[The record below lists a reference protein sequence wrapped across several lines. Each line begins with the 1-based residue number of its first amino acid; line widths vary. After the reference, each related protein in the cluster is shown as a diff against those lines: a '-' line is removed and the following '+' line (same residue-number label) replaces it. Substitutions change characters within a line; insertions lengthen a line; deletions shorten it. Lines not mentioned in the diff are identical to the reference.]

1 MAGRAWKQIL
11 WSVLSGLMLLHQA
24 LNAQPY
30 SHATDSVRFFGSA
43 PEYKGMNIVFEYYSN
58 FIIPGRASLITM
70 PIDDEGNFDFNFPLD
85 ETSFL
90 FADLGRTRAS
100 IFVEPGKEYKLV
112 FPPFQPRTQLERLNP
127 YFRFEEL
134 PLGIANPES
143 RELNRNIVEFD
154 AEFEYILSSY
164 AVRLFTSSDT
174 ALARQI
180 EQQLAAKYT
189 YPNPVFQKHKQFSF
203 MRLRQMSQRNIARYL
218 IAELNKHQVEYQLP
232 SYSQLFT
239 SLFRSFVPAGFSDD
253 VRTPLNRALADR
265 LEFDS
270 IANIA
275 MQDTL
280 FTNQELTEQVL
291 IYGLFEAF
299 YSKRIPEATVFAAL
313 QSAANK
319 GSTPK
324 VRQTASEVYA
334 KVSKLRPGSMAPD
347 FRLKNQKGRNRD
359 LSDYKGKFVYLNF
372 IHTGSIASLRDLTV
386 LEQYY
391 KTMNKEMEIVTVVM
405 DENIDAIEELLKKN
419 PYKWDFLHFAS
430 YPQLIDLYDLQA
442 LPAYFLIDPEGRLN
456 MSPAPAPG
464 ENFLER
470 FAVHFREYR
479 IDFLRRNPPKEKSI
493 FR

>member
-1 MAGRAWKQIL
+1 MAKRVPKPIIL
-11 WSVLSGLMLLHQA
+11 SVLTGLMLLHQA
-24 LNAQPY
+24 LNAQTTPI
-30 SHATDSVRFFGSA
+30 AAESVRFFGSA

-58 FIIPGRASLITM
+58 FIIPGKAPLITM
-70 PIDDEGNFDFNFPLD
+70 PVDDEGNFDFSFPLN
-85 ETSFL
+85 ETTYL

-100 IFVEPGKEYKLV
+100 ILVEPGKEYKLV
-112 FPPFQPRTQLERLNP
+112 FPAFQPRTQLERLNP

-143 RELNRNIVEFD
+143 RDLNRNIIEFD
-154 AEFEYILSSY
+154 AEFEYLLSNY

-174 ALARQI
+174 ALAKQI
-180 EQQLAAKYT
+180 EQQLDGKFT
-189 YPNPVFQKHKQFSF
+189 YEHPVFEKHKQFSF
-203 MRLRQMSQRNIARYL
+203 MRLRQLSRRNIARQL
-218 IAELNKHQVEYQLP
+218 IAELNNYKVEYQLP
-232 SYSQLFT
+232 SYSQLFA
-239 SLFRSFVPAGFSDD
+239 SLFKSFVPTGFIND
-253 VRTPLNRALADR
+253 VRGPLNRAIADG

-270 IANIA
+270 IATVA

-280 FTNQELTEQVL
+280 FTNMELTEQVL

-299 YSKRIPEATVFAAL
+299 YNKRIPESTVFAVL
-313 QSAANK
+313 QSAVTN

-324 VRQTASEVYA
+324 VRQSAEEVYA
-334 KVSKLRPGSMAPD
+334 KVSKLRPGSAAPD
-347 FRLKNQKGRNRD
+347 FNLKNQKGRNRN
-359 LSDYKGKFVYLNF
+359 LSDYKEKFVYLNF
-372 IHTGSIASLRDLTV
+372 VHTGSLASLRDLTV

-405 DENIDAIEELLKKN
+405 DETIDAMEELLKKN

-430 YPQLIDLYDLQA
+430 YPQLIELYDLQA

-470 FAVHFREYR
+470 FAVHFQEYR
-479 IDFLRRNPPKEKSI
+479 IDHLRRNPPKEKSI